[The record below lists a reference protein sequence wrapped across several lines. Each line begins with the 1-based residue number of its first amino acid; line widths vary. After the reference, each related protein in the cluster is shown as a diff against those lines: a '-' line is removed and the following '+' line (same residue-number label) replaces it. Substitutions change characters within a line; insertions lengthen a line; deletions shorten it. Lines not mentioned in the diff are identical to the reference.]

1 MQATQQPSITRST
14 RPHYPLLDG
23 LRGVAAIAV
32 LVFHFM
38 ELAEPDYT
46 KNFIAH
52 GYLAVD
58 FFFCLSGF
66 VVAYAYD
73 GRLEQMGVGTFLKL
87 RLIRLQPL
95 VVVGS
100 VIGLI
105 SFLVDPYRNFYQTMG
120 FGKTVWLF
128 VTSCLMIPN
137 PVLPQRYNNIFH
149 LNPPTWSLLWEYVAS
164 LVYALVLVK
173 LANRWVW
180 LLTGLAAI
188 ALCYTGVLFKNI
200 GVGWS
205 GETFIGGG
213 ARVAFSFLM
222 GVLIYR
228 SGWLIP
234 TRLGFLPIA
243 VLLLALLLVPFRDG
257 LNLVTEPLVVI
268 IGFPVLLAMG
278 ATTSLSAR
286 WQSIC
291 TWLGELSYPLYMV
304 HYPFIWVL
312 LSYMEVHKPTPTQL
326 ALIMPLMGL
335 GLLVFAYGVL
345 VYVDR
350 PIRTYLTKRFVPQRK
365 KAVQ

>member
-1 MQATQQPSITRST
+1 
-14 RPHYPLLDG
+14 
-23 LRGVAAIAV
+23 
-32 LVFHFM
+32 M
-38 ELAEPDYT
+38 EFAEPDPN

-73 GRLEQMGVGTFLKL
+73 SRLEQMGVGTFLKL

-95 VVVGS
+95 VIIGS
-100 VIGLI
+100 VLGLM
-105 SFLVDPYRNFYQTMG
+105 SFLVDPYRNFYETLG

-164 LVYALVLVK
+164 LVYALVLVRLTNK
-173 LANRWVW
+173 TMW

-188 ALCYTGVLFKNI
+188 ALCYTGFVFKNI
-200 GVGWS
+200 GAGWS
-205 GETFIGGG
+205 GENFVGGG

-222 GVLIYR
+222 GILVYR

-243 VLLLALLLVPFRDG
+243 GLLLALLMIPFRDG
-257 LNLVTEPLVVI
+257 HNLVTEPLAVI
-268 IGFPVLLAMG
+268 VGFPILIAMG
-278 ATTSLSAR
+278 AASPLSAR
-286 WQSIC
+286 WASISN
-291 TWLGELSYPLYMV
+291 WLGELSYPLYMI
-304 HYPFIWVL
+304 HYPFLWVL
-312 LSYMEVHKPTPTQL
+312 LSYMEVQKPTPAQL
-326 ALIMPLMGL
+326 AFIMPLMGF
-335 GLLVFAYGVL
+335 GLVVVAYGIL
-345 VYVDR
+345 IYVDR
-350 PIRTYLTKRFVPQRK
+350 PIRTYLTRRFIPQRK
-365 KAVQ
+365 KEVQ

>member
-1 MQATQQPSITRST
+1 MQATQQAAVPLQT

-38 ELAEPDYT
+38 EFAEPDYP

-66 VVAYAYD
+66 VIGYAYD
-73 GRLEQMGVGTFLKL
+73 NRLEQLGVGTFLKL
-87 RLIRLQPL
+87 RIIRLQPL
-95 VVVGS
+95 VVIGS
-100 VIGLI
+100 VLGLI
-105 SFLVDPYRNFYQTMG
+105 SFLVDPFRNFYQTLG
-120 FGKTVWLF
+120 FGKTVWMF
-128 VTSCLMIPN
+128 IASCLMIPD

-164 LVYALVLVK
+164 LIYALVLIK
-173 LANRWVW
+173 LSNKMVW

-188 ALCYTGVLFKNI
+188 ALCYTGYAYKNI

-205 GETFIGGG
+205 GETFIGGA
-213 ARVAFSFLM
+213 ARVGFSFLM
-222 GVLIYR
+222 GLLIYR

-243 VLLLALLLVPFRDG
+243 IALLVMFMVPFRDG

-268 IGFPVLLAMG
+268 VGFPVLIAMG
-278 ATTSLSAR
+278 AASSLSAR
-286 WQSIC
+286 WQSVC
-291 TWLGELSYPLYMV
+291 KWLGEISYPLYMV
-304 HYPFIWVL
+304 HYPFLWIL
-312 LSYMEVHKPTPTQL
+312 LSYMEVQKPSPDQL
-326 ALIMPLMGL
+326 KVIMPLMGL

-345 VYVDR
+345 IYVDA
-350 PIRTYLTKRFVPQRK
+350 PVRTYLTKRWITPLK
-365 KAVQ
+365 KTVR